1 MSATSWRE
9 LWAQAKLALAAGRR
23 HDARRLAHRAAQLAP
38 KHEEPWLLLAAIATP
53 RASLAYLKQALE
65 INPNSARAKKGL
77 QWAEERITG
86 EQRSL
91 ETSGNESGE
100 VTNYPRFGNALLFGL
115 LALTAAFALF
125 AILRPPGIDESLRV
139 AGIVV
144 ANELEVLLSTE
155 TPTPSATFTPS
166 PTPSATLTPSNTPT
180 ITPTETHSPT
190 PTATT
195 GTNPEAIGK
204 FKVELPSEAENDE
217 RWIDI
222 NLTDQTLAVYD
233 GADLVDSFLV
243 STGRGGSPTVT
254 GEFRVWAKV
263 RMQDMSG
270 PGYYV
275 RDVPWVMYFY
285 KSYGIH
291 GTWWHNNFGTPMSAG
306 CVNMTIPDAEWM
318 YSWAQLGTIV
328 KVHY

>member
-1 MSATSWRE
+1 MAGKTSWHE
-9 LWAQAKLALAAGRR
+9 LCGQAKRALAEGRR
-23 HDARRLAHRAAQLAP
+23 NEARHLAHRAAELAP
-38 KHEEPWLLLAAIATP
+38 NQEEPWLVLAAIATP

-65 INPNSARAKKGL
+65 INPNSSRARKGL
-77 QWAEERITG
+77 QWAEERLGATQNSSSVIPI
-86 EQRSL
+86 
-91 ETSGNESGE
+91 
-100 VTNYPRFGNALLFGL
+100 PRFGNTMLIGL
-115 LALTAAFALF
+115 LALTAAFAAF
-125 AILRPPGIDESLRV
+125 ALLRPPEADESLRV
-139 AGIVV
+139 AGV
-144 ANELEVLLSTE
+144 AVAHELNAWFATE
-155 TPTPSATFTPS
+155 TPTPTTTFTPS
-166 PTPSATLTPSNTPT
+166 PTPSATLTPTDTPT
-180 ITPTETHSPT
+180 STPTDTPSPT

-195 GTNPEAIGK
+195 GTNPGAIEK
-204 FKVELPSEAENDE
+204 FKVELPSDLEGDE

-254 GEFRVWAKV
+254 GEFRIWVKV
-263 RMQDMSG
+263 PLQDMSG
-270 PGYYV
+270 PGYYIK
-275 RDVPWVMYFY
+275 DVPWVMYFY

-318 YSWAQLGTIV
+318 YSWASVGTIV